1 MKLAEA
7 LLLRGDIQK
16 RLQLL
21 AERVRSN
28 AVVQQ
33 GDKPAENPEKLL
45 RECAG
50 LQKELATLV
59 VRINRTNMKAKLADG
74 RNLMEAVAER
84 DRLKQQHALLLSA
97 AGALKR
103 DPDRY
108 GTREIKWVPQLD
120 GAKLQKQA
128 DDVSKTIRELN
139 VRIQEANWKH
149 ATEE

>member
-7 LLLRGDIQK
+7 LLLRADIQK
-16 RLQLL
+16 RVQLL
-21 AERVRSN
+21 GERVPSN

-45 RECAG
+45 RECTG
-50 LQKELATLV
+50 LQQELAILV
-59 VRINRTNMKAKLADG
+59 VRINRTNMKAKIADG

-84 DRLKQQHALLLSA
+84 DRLKQQHALFLGA

-128 DDVSKTIRELN
+128 DDVSGTIRELN

-149 ATEE
+149 ETEE